1 MESLSTEAHYVLQFI
16 NQTNRSVFL
25 TGKAGTGKTTLLREI
40 ISKTYKNTVVVAPTG
55 IAALNAGG
63 VTIHSFFQLP
73 FSAFIPDFSTPST
86 QPFLKLESRSSLK
99 RHFKWNGTRLALLRN
114 LELLIIDEVSMLR
127 PDILDA
133 IDFVLQSVR
142 RNKNPFGG
150 VQVLFIGDL
159 MQLPPIVKEEE
170 WTYLKKY
177 YNGKYFF
184 HAQVLKHF
192 PPLYIELP
200 KIFRQS
206 DITFINL
213 LNQLRNNTIT
223 QNDLSVLAP
232 YIQPNFEPENHLGYI
247 TLTTHNAKAD
257 RMNAQALA
265 KIATE
270 PQVYSA
276 EIIGDFP
283 EKAYPLDPNLTLK
296 VGAQVMFVKNDLSLE
311 KRFFNGKMGV
321 VKSLS
326 THEIIVEF
334 PEEKRTIEVEK
345 YEWQNIRY
353 TLNESTKDI
362 EEEVL
367 GTFTHYPL
375 KLAWA
380 ITVHKSQGLT
390 FDKAVLDV
398 SDVFLPGQ
406 AYVAFSRLRSLQG
419 LVLKAPLQLKG
430 IQNDPDVIDYASQKS
445 EPDQLQVVFTHEMQT
460 YLKNYVLQA
469 FDWVEWHRTVKAH
482 QLSYLELTDKSPKA
496 AFKSWANEFES
507 SLSAISV
514 QAQKFQLQLQR
525 IFDGQL
531 DYPFL
536 KERLDAAVDYFY
548 PTWESLVYGLLMKM
562 EEVKTL
568 KKVKEFYEELLHLE
582 TITLQT
588 ILQAFKVQQF
598 VTLTLQNQ
606 PITKENLVTERQKEF
621 KSTLRKR
628 VLEDFKSLGI
638 QPAEFEED
646 EPIYTR
652 KKSTKVAKKSTYLI
666 TFELLK
672 QSLSLE
678 QIAAERKLT
687 LNTIQG
693 HIAKLIEQNEIQV
706 EEVLPKERYLG
717 IIDLF
722 RQHPN
727 STLSEL
733 KEIAGETIGW
743 EELKWARAAW
753 IS

>member
-1 MESLSTEAHYVLQFI
+1 MESLSTEAHYLLQFI

-40 ISKTYKNTVVVAPTG
+40 ITKTYKNTVVVAPTG

-73 FSAFIPDFSTPST
+73 FSAFIPDYSIPTT
-86 QPFLKLESRSSLK
+86 QPFLKLESRTSLK
-99 RHFKWNGTRLALLRN
+99 RHFKWNGTRLTLLRN

-142 RNKNPFGG
+142 RNNKPFGG

-177 YNGKYFF
+177 YHGKYFF

-206 DITFINL
+206 DTTFINL

-223 QNDLSVLAP
+223 KDDLSVLDP
-232 YIQPNFEPENHLGYI
+232 YIQPNFEPENNQCYI
-247 TLTTHNAKAD
+247 TLTTNNAKAD
-257 RMNAQALA
+257 RMNTQALA
-265 KIATE
+265 KITAE
-270 PQVYSA
+270 PTVYQS

-283 EKAYPLDPNLTLK
+283 EKAYPLNPNLILK
-296 VGAQVMFVKNDLSLE
+296 VGAQVMFVKNDLSPE

-321 VKSLS
+321 VKALS

-419 LVLKAPLQLKG
+419 LVLKAPIQLQG

-445 EPDQLQVVFTHEMQT
+445 EPKQLEVVLTQEMQT
-460 YLKNYVLQA
+460 YLKNYVLHA
-469 FDWVEWHRTVKAH
+469 FDWDEWHRIVKAH

-496 AFKSWANEFES
+496 AFKSWANEFEHA
-507 SLSAISV
+507 LAAIKV

-525 IFDGQL
+525 IFDSQL

-548 PTWESLVYGLLMKM
+548 PTWESMVYGLLLKI
-562 EEVKTL
+562 EAVKTL
-568 KKVKEFYEELLHLE
+568 KKVKEFYEELQHLE
-582 TITLQT
+582 TVTLQT

-606 PITKENLVTERQKEF
+606 PITKENLVTELQKEF
-621 KSTLRKR
+621 KSTLRKK
-628 VLEDFKSLGI
+628 VLEDFKSSGF
-638 QPAEFEED
+638 QTVEFEYE

-652 KKSTKVAKKSTYLI
+652 KKAPKAPKKSTYHI
-666 TFELLK
+666 TFELWK
-672 QSLSLE
+672 QSMSLE

-687 LNTIQG
+687 VSTIQG
-693 HIAKLIEQNEIQV
+693 HIAKLIEQKEIKI
-706 EEVLPKERYLG
+706 EEVLPQERFVG

-722 RQHPN
+722 QQYPN
-727 STLSEL
+727 STLSEI
-733 KEIAGETIGW
+733 KEIVGETIGW
-743 EELKWARAAW
+743 EELKWAKAAW
-753 IS
+753 VN

>member
-1 MESLSTEAHYVLQFI
+1 M
-16 NQTNRSVFL
+16 
-25 TGKAGTGKTTLLREI
+25 K
-40 ISKTYKNTVVVAPTG
+40 
-55 IAALNAGG
+55 
-63 VTIHSFFQLP
+63 
-73 FSAFIPDFSTPST
+73 
-86 QPFLKLESRSSLK
+86 
-99 RHFKWNGTRLALLRN
+99 
-114 LELLIIDEVSMLR
+114 
-127 PDILDA
+127 
-133 IDFVLQSVR
+133 
-142 RNKNPFGG
+142 
-150 VQVLFIGDL
+150 
-159 MQLPPIVKEEE
+159 
-170 WTYLKKY
+170 
-177 YNGKYFF
+177 
-184 HAQVLKHF
+184 
-192 PPLYIELP
+192 
-200 KIFRQS
+200 
-206 DITFINL
+206 
-213 LNQLRNNTIT
+213 
-223 QNDLSVLAP
+223 
-232 YIQPNFEPENHLGYI
+232 
-247 TLTTHNAKAD
+247 
-257 RMNAQALA
+257 
-265 KIATE
+265 
-270 PQVYSA
+270 
-276 EIIGDFP
+276 
-283 EKAYPLDPNLTLK
+283 
-296 VGAQVMFVKNDLSLE
+296 
-311 KRFFNGKMGV
+311 
-321 VKSLS
+321 
-326 THEIIVEF
+326 
-334 PEEKRTIEVEK
+334 K

-419 LVLKAPLQLKG
+419 LVLKAPIQLQG

-445 EPDQLQVVFTHEMQT
+445 EPDQLQVVLTQEIQT
-460 YLKNYVLQA
+460 YLKNYVLHA
-469 FDWVEWHRTVKAH
+469 FDWDEWHRIVKAH

-496 AFKSWANEFES
+496 AFKLWAQEFES
-507 SLSAISV
+507 SLSAIRV
-514 QAQKFQLQLQR
+514 QAQKFQLHLQR

-548 PTWESLVYGLLMKM
+548 PSWESMVYGLLLKIE

-598 VTLTLQNQ
+598 VNLTLQNQ
-606 PITKENLVTERQKEF
+606 SITKENLVTDRQKEF

-628 VLEDFKSLGI
+628 VLEDFKSSGV

-652 KKSTKVAKKSTYLI
+652 KKSSKVAKKSTYLI
-666 TFELLK
+666 TFELWK
-672 QSLSLE
+672 QPLSME

-693 HIAKLIEQNEIQV
+693 HIAKLIEQKEIQV
-706 EEVLPKERYLG
+706 EEVLPKERFLG
-717 IIDLF
+717 IIELF
-722 RQHPN
+722 RQYPN